1 MGSQIKPDTL
11 TPVSAFIHFS
21 RLLLSRSSLDERRQS
36 EEKNSRTE
44 RKKTADEKKKKV
56 ELSHPQPRKITRNL
70 MA

>member
-36 EEKNSRTE
+36 EEKTLEQKGKNSGWE
-44 RKKTADEKKKKV
+44 EKKLNSLI
-56 ELSHPQPRKITRNL
+56 LSLGKLHAI
-70 MA
+70 